1 MLLSYRFNLG
11 RTLSTMTPPR
21 TSFSRCLSQV
31 EPAETTM
38 EVSTAPDAAEEGA
51 DTITSPAVSLAR
63 DLIRIES
70 VTPNDNG
77 CQDMLSERLKK
88 AGFNVELMPFQ
99 DVSNLWAVRDG
110 GEEAKPLLVFVGHTD
125 VVPTGPSELWTFPP
139 YSGTIDT
146 KGYLHGRGACD
157 MKGGIASFVVACER
171 FVSKYPNHEGSIGLL
186 LTSDEE
192 GDARWGTKAVVEELE
207 KRGVSIDMCIVG
219 EPTSHQ
225 KLGDTIKV
233 GRRGS
238 LSGELTIYGT
248 QGHVAYPHLA
258 NNPLHNSLG
267 PLLAL
272 VNTEWDKGNES
283 FPPTTFQ
290 ISNMMGGTGATNV
303 IPGHKT
309 VHFNFRYSPE
319 TNDEEIMTKVNAILD
334 EHGLDYKIEWAELAY
349 PYETKRDSELVKEVQ
364 DSIHE
369 VTGLSPELSTSGGT
383 SDGRFVAPS
392 CSQVLELGHINASIH
407 KIDEQVSIADLD
419 TLADIY
425 EGILERLLPR
435 IR

>member
-1 MLLSYRFNLG
+1 
-11 RTLSTMTPPR
+11 
-21 TSFSRCLSQV
+21 
-31 EPAETTM
+31 
-38 EVSTAPDAAEEGA
+38 
-51 DTITSPAVSLAR
+51 
-63 DLIRIES
+63 
-70 VTPNDNG
+70 
-77 CQDMLSERLKK
+77 
-88 AGFNVELMPFQ
+88 
-99 DVSNLWAVRDG
+99 
-110 GEEAKPLLVFVGHTD
+110 
-125 VVPTGPSELWTFPP
+125 
-139 YSGTIDT
+139 
-146 KGYLHGRGACD
+146 
-157 MKGGIASFVVACER
+157 
-171 FVSKYPNHEGSIGLL
+171 
-186 LTSDEE
+186 
-192 GDARWGTKAVVEELE
+192 
-207 KRGVSIDMCIVG
+207 MCIVG

-283 FPPTTFQ
+283 FPPTSFQ

>member
-1 MLLSYRFNLG
+1 
-11 RTLSTMTPPR
+11 MTPPR

-31 EPAETTM
+31 SSSAAAQIASQVPSPVAVQEAVPDTT
-38 EVSTAPDAAEEGA
+38 
-51 DTITSPAVSLAR
+51 TSPAINLAR

-77 CQDMLSERLKK
+77 CQDMLAKRLENV
-88 AGFNVELMPFQ
+88 GFAIEHMQFE
-99 DVSNLWAVRDG
+99 DVSNLWAVRGD
-110 GEEAKPLLVFVGHTD
+110 ESKPLLVFVGHTD
-125 VVPTGPSELWTFPP
+125 VVPTGPPELWTFPP

-146 KGYLHGRGACD
+146 SGFLHGRGACD

-171 FVSKYPNHEGSIGLL
+171 FVSKYPHHEGSIGLL

-207 KRGVSIDMCIVG
+207 KRNVSIDMCIVG
-219 EPTSHQ
+219 EPTSHE

-258 NNPLHNSLG
+258 DNPLHNALG

-272 VNTEWDKGNES
+272 VDMEWDEGNES

-290 ISNMMGGTGATNV
+290 ISNINGGTGATNV

-319 TNDEEIMTKVNAILD
+319 TNDEEIMTKVKDILD
-334 EHGLDYKIEWAELAY
+334 EHDLAYKIEWAELAY
-349 PYETKRDSELVKEVQ
+349 PYETKRDCELVKVVQ
-364 DSIHE
+364 ESVHE

-392 CSQVLELGHINASIH
+392 CAQVVELGHINASIH
-407 KIDEQVSIADLD
+407 KIDEKVSAADLD
-419 TLADIY
+419 VLADIY
-425 EGILERLLPR
+425 EGVLERLLG
-435 IR
+435 